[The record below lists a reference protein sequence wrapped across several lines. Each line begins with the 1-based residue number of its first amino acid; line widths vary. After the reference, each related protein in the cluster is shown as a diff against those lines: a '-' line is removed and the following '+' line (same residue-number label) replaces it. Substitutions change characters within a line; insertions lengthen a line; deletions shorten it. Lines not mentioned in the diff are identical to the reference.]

1 MDDAMVARLRR
12 AVVASALWQQL
23 AAVSAIAVIALFIMN
38 RGDGE
43 FIDLWL
49 TPDQQGR
56 LAYERLEFPESAEL
70 FTSPEWKGVAQYRS
84 GQYVEAADTF
94 ARIDSAVG
102 FYNRGNAFLRGFEY
116 RKAITAYETAVAE
129 APEWIEAQENL
140 ELARYTLDYIERARE
155 QGDTG
160 EEAGIGAD
168 DVVYDNEGERGT
180 DTQVSRESAVEAQ
193 SAEKWMR
200 SVNTETADFLRSR
213 FLLEAARKDLL

>member
-1 MDDAMVARLRR
+1 MVTRIGK
-12 AVVASALWQQL
+12 AVIGSALWQQL
-23 AAVSAIAVIALFIMN
+23 AVITALAIAALLVVN
-38 RGDGE
+38 RGESE

-56 LAYERLEFPESAEL
+56 LAYEGLDFPGSAEL
-70 FTSPEWKGVAQYRS
+70 FESPDWKGVAQFRS

-94 ARIDSAVG
+94 ARIDSATG
-102 FYNRGNAFLRGFEY
+102 FFNRGNAFMRAFEY

-129 APEWIEAQENL
+129 APDWVEAQDNL

-160 EEAGIGAD
+160 EESGIGAD
-168 DVVYDNEGERGT
+168 DIVYDSESQRGT
-180 DTQVSRESAVEAQ
+180 DTEVSRESAVEAQ
-193 SAEKWMR
+193 TAEKWMR

-213 FLLEAARKDLL
+213 FLLEAAREDLL